1 MELLAV
7 DCEMLPEAVV
17 VRAKG
22 EVDSSTVNQ
31 LVSSIDVAL
40 RQAATHPARLLV
52 IDLQELTYFGSAG
65 LNAVLDGHRQGAE
78 TGIAVRLVA
87 DNDLVVRPIEVTN
100 LDSVLELYPTLSD
113 AVQRRGPEQEP

>member
-22 EVDSSTVNQ
+22 EVDSSTVNE
-31 LVSSIDVAL
+31 LVSNLDLAL
-40 RQAATHPARLLV
+40 RQAGTHTARLLV

-65 LNAVLDGHRQGAE
+65 LNAVLDCHRRGAE
-78 TGIAVRLVA
+78 EGTSVRLVA

-100 LDSVLELYPTLSD
+100 LDSVLELHRTLPD
-113 AVQRRGPEQEP
+113 ALRRRGPEQQP